1 MRLEE
6 VSEVCG
12 RILGEVQKV
21 IVGKGEVLEKIL
33 AALLSGGHVLI
44 EDYPG
49 LAKTMMARAL
59 SRALGLDFRRL
70 QFTPD
75 LLPMDITG
83 TFVYNQKTGDFEF
96 KPGPVFTN
104 VLLADEINRAPP
116 KTQSAL
122 LEAMQERQVT
132 VEGETFRLEKPFL
145 VIATQNPIE
154 YEGVYPLPEA
164 QLDRFLVR
172 LRMGYPSEEEEVEIL
187 RRRLARRSDE
197 FTVERVAD
205 RETVIGMQGAVED
218 VHVDEDVL
226 RYIVSV
232 VRATRGHPEVEVG
245 VSPRGAEALLKLSR
259 AYAVIRGR
267 DYVVPDDVKS
277 VAVEALAHRLVL
289 RSELWVKGVSP
300 EKVVEEVLSK
310 VPVPRVP

>member
-21 IVGKGEVLEKIL
+21 IVGRGEVLEKIL

-232 VRATRGHPEVEVG
+232 VRATRGHSEVEVG

>member
-1 MRLEE
+1 VRLEE

-21 IVGKGEVLEKIL
+21 IVGRGEVLEKIL